1 MISVSFSSLLKG
13 LPLLGGLLS
22 MAYLS
27 ACLFLFIWQTRMI
40 FLPTRQIQTTPQDL
54 NLAYEEI
61 WIPIAQ
67 GNRVERLHG
76 WWIPADSSAPVLLY
90 LHGNAANIGAN
101 VGQAYRFRQ
110 MGLSVLLVDYRGYG
124 RSEGNFPHEEQVY
137 QDAEAMWHYLTQ
149 VRQIA
154 PDQILL
160 YGHSLGG
167 AIAIEL
173 ATQHP
178 EAAGLIV
185 ESSFT
190 SMRAMVDRSTSL
202 SWFPVDL
209 LLHQRFNSIAKV
221 PQLDLPVLWIHGSAD
236 TRTFAEMTE
245 ALYAA
250 TPHPKWLYLVPAAG
264 HNNVAEIAGSAYL
277 SQVRQ
282 FLHQIPTLRDHAET

>member
-110 MGLSVLLVDYRGYG
+110 MGLSVLLMDYRGYG